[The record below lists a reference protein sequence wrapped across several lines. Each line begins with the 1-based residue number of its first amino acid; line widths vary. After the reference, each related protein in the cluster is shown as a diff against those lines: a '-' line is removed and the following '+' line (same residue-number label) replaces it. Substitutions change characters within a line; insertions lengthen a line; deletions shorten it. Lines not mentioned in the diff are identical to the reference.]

1 MQIYFFRKIFWYF
14 TDDIEWPDS
23 EDWTVQDE
31 AKNLITVL
39 LNHTPRDRLGTGGA
53 QEVKE
58 HIYFNGL
65 DWNSLLRQK
74 AEFVPQLDNDEDTS
88 YFDSRIDRY
97 NHDLEDD
104 TDDTDDSPVFGLF
117 SSCSPQ
123 YKKVHSSRLN
133 STADL
138 DTSTDSIRITTSV
151 ATTPDTPENPD
162 LKVRLR
168 SNIFEKDSTDVV
180 PIEHKKV
187 LFIYFHVLF
196 NSVYVSIHFFL

>member
-1 MQIYFFRKIFWYF
+1 MTFV
-14 TDDIEWPDS
+14 DDIEWPDS

-31 AKNLITVL
+31 AKDLIMAL
-39 LNHTPRDRLGTGGA
+39 LLHTPRDRLGAGGA

-58 HIYFNGL
+58 HVYFNGL

-74 AEFVPQLDNDEDTS
+74 AEFVPQLDNEEDTS
-88 YFDSRIDRY
+88 YFDSRVDRY

-133 STADL
+133 STTDQ
-138 DTSTDSIRITTSV
+138 DTSAESIRITTSV
-151 ATTPDTPENPD
+151 ASTPDTPENPD

-168 SNIFEKDSTDVV
+168 NSIIDKDYSDIV

-187 LFIYFHVLF
+187 LFIYMGSFLDCFTTFCYLRSTLF
-196 NSVYVSIHFFL
+196 RY